1 MIKIK
6 NKSYNVAWDA
16 LATIEFIEACGFKY
30 LDEVNDLRVLFGMNG
45 KEDERIST
53 TAMRNLVHFCHVAL
67 KTADPLFPFSYRELF
82 NELNND
88 PELTKQIMAEA
99 MDKYVSASNVPV
111 EEGEGKVMAVG

>member
-16 LATIEFIEACGFKY
+16 LATIEFVEACGFKY
-30 LDEVNDLRVLFGMNG
+30 LDEVSDLQVLFGMNG

-67 KTADPLFPFSYRELF
+67 KTAEPSFPLSYRELF

-99 MDKYVSASNVPV
+99 MDVYVKASVV
-111 EEGEGKVMAVG
+111 LDDGEPGKEKAAG